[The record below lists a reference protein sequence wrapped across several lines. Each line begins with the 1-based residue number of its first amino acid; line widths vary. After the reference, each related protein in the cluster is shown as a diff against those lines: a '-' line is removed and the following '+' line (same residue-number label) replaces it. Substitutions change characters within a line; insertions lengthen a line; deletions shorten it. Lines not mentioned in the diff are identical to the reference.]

1 MSDQH
6 RSHPKMQPQNS
17 NCTTN
22 TARARVKKL
31 SALSLFLAAAVF
43 ILAKPAFATIDNIA
57 TATATY
63 NGNSVVSNSDSAS
76 IPVDTTGPA
85 LVVDKTADDTTDVV
99 AGQVVTYTYI
109 VRNAGTQPLT
119 NISLND
125 AHNGAGPAPV
135 PGNEALTTDAGI
147 ANDSTDAAANDG
159 IWSILAPG
167 DAITMQAT
175 YTVMQA
181 DVDTLQ

>member
-6 RSHPKMQPQNS
+6 RSHLKMHPKNI
-17 NCTTN
+17 NNTIN
-22 TARARVKKL
+22 TARARGKNL
-31 SALSLFLAAAVF
+31 SALIVFFGFAVFGTSQAAFAAVEN
-43 ILAKPAFATIDNIA
+43 TA

-63 NGNSVVSNSDSAS
+63 NGSPVVSNSDTAS
-76 IPVDTTGPA
+76 VPVDTSVPA
-85 LVVDKTADDTTDVV
+85 LVVDKTADDTTNVV
-99 AGQVVTYTYI
+99 AGQMLTYTYV
-109 VRNAGTQPLT
+109 VRNSGTQTLS

-135 PGNEALTTDAGI
+135 PGNETLTTDAGL
-147 ANDSTDAAANDG
+147 ANDSTDAATNDG
-159 IWSILAPG
+159 VWSILAPG
-167 DAITMQAT
+167 DAITMTAT